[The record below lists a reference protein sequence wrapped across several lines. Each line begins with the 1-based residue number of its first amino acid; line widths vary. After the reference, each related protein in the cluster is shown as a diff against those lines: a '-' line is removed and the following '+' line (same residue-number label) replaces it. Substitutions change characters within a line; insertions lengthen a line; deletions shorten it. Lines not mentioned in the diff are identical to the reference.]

1 MAGGGTL
8 WMTETGI
15 VIDEIIGETT
25 GGMTG
30 GTETETITEDEERTA
45 PGNGWTIELCQ
56 RIEF

>member
-1 MAGGGTL
+1 
-8 WMTETGI
+8 MTETGI
-15 VIDEIIGETT
+15 VIDEITGETT
-25 GGMTG
+25 GGMTE